1 MFVRRN
7 LVQVSSLIRE
17 ELAGRCNDIIK
28 VVVVSYNRISGNL
41 RVYFIED
48 IDLANRPFEKEL
60 ILVCYYAPLGD
71 WKKWYG
77 DEWRWDLSPKRIAL
91 DIKNNTLLY
100 KRHYAVNGMEDLPNW
115 LKTEVKNYL

>member
-7 LVQVSSLIRE
+7 LIQISSLIRE

-28 VVVVSYNRISGNL
+28 VVVVTYCRISGNL

-48 IDLANRPFEKEL
+48 IDLANRPFVKEL
-60 ILVCYYAPLGD
+60 ILVCYYAPSGD

-100 KRHYAVNGMEDLPNW
+100 KRHYTVNGMEDLPNW
-115 LKTEVKNYL
+115 LKTEIKNYL